1 MALRALLGL
10 VVLAV
15 PAARASHRRAP
26 APAPFALDGEPIWA
40 ANASSDFALFRA
52 ADFVL
57 RSADFVNATLFFAA
71 LGSPRP
77 PAGTVQAKLLG
88 AAAAYVNGVLV
99 SIGPGHGIPT
109 ADAQQAVRSV
119 DVSAFLRAG
128 GAANALGFAC
138 FWARAYAQYAPFA
151 GGPRVHAALVVTDG
165 SGTYTAAATG
175 TAGGWTSWGADAYFN
190 PTGNAGI
197 SWYPV
202 PNENR
207 ARAAL
212 PGADARAWASPGFA
226 PPAAWAPPVAAPAR
240 PVPLALVGD
249 AIATLARAACAL
261 TRLTPT
267 RALVDFGTEFT
278 GGVNF
283 SFPGAPRGAVVRVT
297 LGEELL
303 ADGSVRAPLRTGNF
317 WSR

>member
-1 MALRALLGL
+1 MALRTLFNLAL
-10 VVLAV
+10 VV
-15 PAARASHRRAP
+15 AARASHRLAP
-26 APAPFALDGEPIWA
+26 APPFELDGAPIWA

-57 RSADFVNATLFFAA
+57 RSADDFLNATLFFAA

-99 SIGPGHGIPT
+99 SVGPGHGIPT
-109 ADAQQAVRSV
+109 ADAQQAVRGV

-128 GAANALGFAC
+128 GAANTLGFAC

-165 SGTYTAAATG
+165 AGTYTAAATG
-175 TAGGWTSWGADAYFN
+175 TGDWVSWGADAYFN

-202 PNENR
+202 PNENL

-226 PPAAWAPPVAAPAR
+226 PPAAWAPPVAAPAW
-240 PVPLALVGD
+240 PVPLALIGD

-261 TRLTPT
+261 TRLSPT